1 MKTVSQ
7 LAQELNV
14 NRTTLHRLIQRN
26 NIETLQE
33 GNKKLIDA
41 QAEQAILKAFNNKS
55 LQGETLQNNNKLLQ
69 QRNVAQAEQLANKDK
84 TIDSLQAQLTDKDNQ
99 NSLLKSELD
108 VLKAETKA
116 LREQIAD
123 RDKTIDSLKADKIF
137 LQQQIKEHTEQITNL
152 TTALTAAQALH
163 GMDKQQAAIEIK
175 TQPKE
180 PASTPEPEQKEL
192 AEDPPPQKLS
202 FFQRLFRK
210 RSE

>member
-1 MKTVSQ
+1 MSDFLSVKEFADTAGISSQ
-7 LAQELNV
+7 RIYKLISTNSNGLATDIQQYCKVIKGRKYIHSDALKLFNDDSTAVNEIQPDSTAELN
-14 NRTTLHRLIQRN
+14 
-26 NIETLQE
+26 
-33 GNKKLIDA
+33 
-41 QAEQAILKAFNNKS
+41 
-55 LQGETLQNNNKLLQ
+55 
-69 QRNVAQAEQLANKDK
+69 DK
-84 TIDSLQAQLTDKDNQ
+84 

-123 RDKTIDSLKADKIF
+123 RDKTIESLQADKEY
-137 LQQQIKEHTEQITNL
+137 LKIKLNESDTERKALESSIDKL

-163 GMDKQQAAIEIK
+163 GMDKQQAVIEI
-175 TQPKE
+175 KE

>member
-1 MKTVSQ
+1 MSDYLTVKEFADVAGVSSQ
-7 LAQELNV
+7 RIYKLISTNSNGLATDIQQYCKSIKGRKYIHSDALKLFNDDSTAVNEIQPDSTAELN
-14 NRTTLHRLIQRN
+14 
-26 NIETLQE
+26 
-33 GNKKLIDA
+33 
-41 QAEQAILKAFNNKS
+41 
-55 LQGETLQNNNKLLQ
+55 
-69 QRNVAQAEQLANKDK
+69 DK
-84 TIDSLQAQLTDKDNQ
+84 
-99 NSLLKSELD
+99 NSLLQSELD

-175 TQPKE
+175 TQPNE
-180 PASTPEPEQKEL
+180 LASIPEPKQKEL
-192 AEDPPPQKLS
+192 AEDPPQQKLS